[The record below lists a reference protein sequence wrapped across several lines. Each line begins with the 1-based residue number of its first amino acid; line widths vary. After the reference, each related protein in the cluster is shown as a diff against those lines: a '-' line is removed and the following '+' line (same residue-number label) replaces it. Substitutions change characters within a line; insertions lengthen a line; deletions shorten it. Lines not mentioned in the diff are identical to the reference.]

1 MPPRIHRASAAVDA
15 INARF
20 RNARPSNDPSEFGVL
35 VHVIDGSED
44 RREPWLPSATLGLV
58 RVASDRLPASLIYAR
73 LERIWTDSGCS
84 RACLRFNGTIPMPL
98 GDGLRGGYVLQPTAE
113 QVRCAFPR
121 DGGSRFKPDGCAC
134 RAMALTQTNASAD
147 VDDCNRWCEPKTAN
161 ARSRWRMILGRR
173 ETTSNSSMERLK
185 LLGSELNCHH
195 LPYRPTDVEEMLVR
209 SDQTPGRTPLDGR
222 NAMEVV
228 VSPTRWNRSVERRLS
243 DWRRSMPGLIQA
255 FWYPATAKGHC
266 CAGDRCAPGCREAI
280 SALHQRFLAAHGLN
294 ETDVPLLELRR
305 DRWDHPFSIAS

>member
-1 MPPRIHRASAAVDA
+1 MPPRRSAADA

-20 RNARPSNDPSEFGVL
+20 RNGRPSNDPNEFGVL

-44 RREPWLPSATLGLV
+44 RQEPWLPSATLGLV
-58 RVASDRLPASLIYAR
+58 RVARDRLPASLIYAG
-73 LERIWTDSGCS
+73 LDRIWTDPGCT

-98 GDGLRGGYVLQPTAE
+98 GDGLRGGYVLRPTAD

-134 RAMALTQTNASAD
+134 KQMSLKQMNASAE

-161 ARSRWRMILGRR
+161 ATGRWRWILGQG
-173 ETTSNSSMERLK
+173 EINSDSSMEQLK

-195 LPYRPTDVEEMLVR
+195 LPYRPMDLTEMLVR
-209 SDQTPGRTPLDGR
+209 SERTPGRTPMDGR

-228 VSPTRWNRSVERRLS
+228 VSPTRWNHSFERRLA
-243 DWRRSMPGLIQA
+243 DWRSTMPGLIQA
-255 FWYPATAKGHC
+255 FWYPATARGDC
-266 CAGDRCAPGCREAI
+266 CAGERCYPACRDAI
-280 SALHQRFLAAHGLN
+280 AALHQMFLAAHGLN

-305 DRWDHPFSIAS
+305 DRWSRPFSQVASVAS